1 MRTGKKQRRSGKFA
15 TFRASRERTR
25 GERAAGFTLLEMLIV
40 IMIILILAGIAAGR
54 YERSV
59 QRAKEATLKQD
70 LFTMRQAIQS
80 FTLDKENGP
89 SSLDDLVQAKY
100 LSGVPTDPITRA
112 KDWHP
117 DFEDMLLSPEQTS
130 PGMTDVHSSSTAI
143 SPFENTPYNTW

>member
-1 MRTGKKQRRSGKFA
+1 MLRA
-15 TFRASRERTR
+15 TRKRTR
-25 GERAAGFTLLEMLIV
+25 GYRAAGFTLLEMLIV

-70 LFTMRQAIQS
+70 LFTMRQAIQQY
-80 FTLDKENGP
+80 TLDKETAP
-89 SSLDDLVQAKY
+89 SSLDDLVQSKY
-100 LSGVPTDPITRA
+100 LSGIPTDPITRS

-117 DFEDMLLSPEQTS
+117 DFEDVLLTPEQTS
-130 PGMTDVHSSSTAI
+130 AGLTDVHSSSTAT